1 MTTLPEDITRPRI
14 NTGVRWVTQESAQK
28 LALLLAQGRGVRARL
43 FPEEGSPADQPL
55 ELPPAVVELL
65 FAILTEMARGNTVT
79 LIPDQ
84 AELTAQQAADFLQ
97 VSRSFLIKLL
107 EEGEIPHITVGGHRR
122 IPFRELREF
131 QQGAEEAAEK
141 ARDELVAQAQEEG
154 MGY

>member
-1 MTTLPEDITRPRI
+1 MTTLPETKSRPRI
-14 NTGVRWVTQESAQK
+14 NHAIQWVAQESPQK
-28 LALLLAQGRGVRARL
+28 VARMLAQGYSVSAQL
-43 FPEEGSPADQPL
+43 MPEEGSLSGQPL

-65 FAILTEMARGNTVT
+65 FAILTEMAQGNMVT

-84 AELTAQQAADFLQ
+84 AELTTQQAADFLQ
-97 VSRSFLIKLL
+97 VSRPFLIELL
-107 EEGEIPHITVGGHRR
+107 EKGEIPHTTVGVHRR

-131 QQGAEEAAEK
+131 QQRAEEAAEK